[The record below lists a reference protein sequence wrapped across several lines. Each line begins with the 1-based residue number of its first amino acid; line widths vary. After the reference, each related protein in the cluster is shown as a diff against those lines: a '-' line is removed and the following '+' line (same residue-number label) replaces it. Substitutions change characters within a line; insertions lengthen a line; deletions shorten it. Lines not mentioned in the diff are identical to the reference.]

1 MPHPT
6 RYSSPLAL
14 RARWTRGPGFTLIE
28 MAVGLLVL
36 SLLLATL
43 LAPISAQIDQR
54 KISDTQ
60 NALAQISEA
69 LTGYALSKGYLP
81 CPDKTTGA
89 ASAPNDTGPNDG
101 VEDLN
106 AAGTACTAT
115 NNEGN
120 LPWTT
125 LGIPATDA
133 WGNFFRYRVDN
144 AFAGHVKFTLA
155 TAGSLTVKCPSTAC
169 PPSGTTYTTSAPA
182 IVMSHGKN
190 GWGAINGSTKTQNP
204 TTDASADELQNV
216 NHPIANTFYLRIS
229 TTGGSAAGGTVTQFD
244 DIVVWLSTPVLMSR
258 MVAAQKLP

>member
-1 MPHPT
+1 MPRPL
-6 RYSSPLAL
+6 RYRSPRAQ
-14 RARWTRGPGFTLIE
+14 RARRARGPGFTLIE

-60 NALAQISEA
+60 NALAQIGEA

-101 VEDLN
+101 VEDFN

-133 WGNFFRYRVDN
+133 WGNFYRYRVDN
-144 AFAGHVKFTLA
+144 NFAGHVKFTLA
-155 TAGSLTVKCPSTAC
+155 TAGTVTVICPATAC
-169 PPSGTTYTTSAPA
+169 PPTGTTYTTSAPA
-182 IVMSHGKN
+182 VVMSHGKN
-190 GWGAINGSTKTQNP
+190 GWGAINGSTKTP
-204 TTDASADELQNV
+204 IPATDASADEVQN
-216 NHPIANTFYLRIS
+216 ITSANPRTFYVRIS

>member
-1 MPHPT
+1 MPRLT
-6 RYSSPLAL
+6 CFRSPRPL
-14 RARWTRGPGFTLIE
+14 RVRWARGPGFTLIE

-89 ASAPNDTGPNDG
+89 AAAPNDTGPNDG

-106 AAGTACTAT
+106 PAGTACTAA

-144 AFAGHVKFTLA
+144 AFAGHAKFTLT
-155 TAGSLTVKCPSTAC
+155 TAGTLTVKCPSTAC

-182 IVMSHGKN
+182 VLMSHGKN
-190 GWGAINGSTKTQNP
+190 GRGAISSGTKTQIP
-204 TTDASADELQNV
+204 YADASADEQQNIT
-216 NHPIANTFYLRIS
+216 HTIANTFYMRIS
-229 TTGGSAAGGTVTQFD
+229 TTGGSAAGGTVTPFD

>member
-1 MPHPT
+1 MKMPEAAC
-6 RYSSPLAL
+6 S
-14 RARWTRGPGFTLIE
+14 GGFTLIE

-60 NALAQISEA
+60 NALNQISEA
-69 LTGYALSKGYLP
+69 LIGYALSKGYLP
-81 CPDKTTGA
+81 CPDKTSGA

-133 WGNFFRYRVDN
+133 WGNFYRYRVDN
-144 AFAGHVKFTLA
+144 NFAGHVKFTLA
-155 TAGSLTVKCPSTAC
+155 TAGALIVKCPDPAC
-169 PPSGTTYTTSAPA
+169 PSGTTYTTSAPA
-182 IVMSHGKN
+182 VVMSHGKN
-190 GWGAINGSTKTQNP
+190 GWGAMNGSTKTQIP
-204 TTDASADELQNV
+204 YTDASADELQNIT
-216 NHPIANTFYLRIS
+216 HTIANTFYLRIS
-229 TTGGSAAGGTVTQFD
+229 TTGAPAAGSTVTLFD
-244 DIVVWLSTPVLMSR
+244 DTVVWLSTPVLMSR